1 MRRLPCRPA
10 DFTLTEVRHE
20 QYSPCTGRYMPTL
33 ATQQAIREP
42 AQADEVR
49 TRILAA
55 AEHVFAERGY
65 AGATTREI
73 AERAGI
79 GKRMLFYYF
88 PTKDAVYRAVL
99 ERIIAGLVAI
109 YEQTRGEPGPVGL
122 GDSIEAITR
131 FTAANLP
138 AMKVWLREIIDDG
151 PHLADLTRRYMRPLY
166 EQAGAGVARNM
177 IAGAFRASDPVH
189 ALASVGGVT
198 LFYFLIVPMLR
209 LVWDRDPLDP
219 EVVAERAGV
228 ARDVLLHG
236 LTQVARPKE
245 GSS

>member
-1 MRRLPCRPA
+1 
-10 DFTLTEVRHE
+10 
-20 QYSPCTGRYMPTL
+20 MPTL
-33 ATQQAIREP
+33 ATQRATRELP
-42 AQADEVR
+42 QADEAR
-49 TRILAA
+49 SRILAA
-55 AEHVFAERGY
+55 AEQVFAERGY

-88 PTKDAVYRAVL
+88 PTKDAVYGAVL
-99 ERIIAGLVAI
+99 ERIIAALVGI
-109 YEQTRGEPGPVGL
+109 YEHTRGEPGPVGL
-122 GDSIEAITR
+122 GDAIEAITR
-131 FTAANLP
+131 FAAVHLQ
-138 AMKVWLREIIDDG
+138 AMKVLLREIIDDG
-151 PHLADLTRRYMRPLY
+151 PYLADLTRRYMRPLY

-177 IAGAFRASDPVH
+177 TSGAFRASDPVH

-219 EVVAERAGV
+219 AVVAERATA

-236 LTQVARPKE
+236 LTRAASPKE
-245 GSS
+245 AAS